1 MINLSHLGIDA
12 LNEMQEAMYATA
24 IRRDTDVL
32 LLSPTGT
39 GKTLAFL
46 LPLLTHLEVE
56 NPQIQAVVIT
66 PTRELAQQI
75 EMVFKSLKTSFRVLS
90 CYGGR
95 STHMEHKLLNE
106 IAPHILI
113 ATPGRLK
120 DHIEKENLSLSGV
133 KVRIIDEFDKCLE
146 LGFEEEMQFVFS
158 ATTSAYAT
166 FLLSATDCQQV
177 PDYIDIERS
186 VRLDFLPQTVVHLE
200 ERIHYYEVKSPQK
213 DKLET
218 LLALLSD
225 LGTEQSMVFVNHRE
239 SAERVYQYLK
249 KKGAHVALFHG
260 GLDQDLREKAL
271 YKFSGGSVVTLITT
285 DLGARGLDLPDIK
298 HIVHYHLPLQKDA
311 YIHRNG
317 RTARW
322 ENTGNVY
329 LLLAPEETLPNY
341 IENAVDTFPL
351 NWEETPHFPLP
362 VWCSVYIGRGKKDK
376 ISKGD
381 IAGFFMKK
389 GNFSPEDLGRIDVR
403 DRYAYI
409 AVKRKGIDKRLALLQ
424 KEKLKGQKVLIEKSL

>member
-1 MINLSHLGIDA
+1 
-12 LNEMQEAMYATA
+12 
-24 IRRDTDVL
+24 
-32 LLSPTGT
+32 
-39 GKTLAFL
+39 
-46 LPLLTHLEVE
+46 
-56 NPQIQAVVIT
+56 
-66 PTRELAQQI
+66 
-75 EMVFKSLKTSFRVLS
+75 
-90 CYGGR
+90 
-95 STHMEHKLLNE
+95 
-106 IAPHILI
+106 
-113 ATPGRLK
+113 
-120 DHIEKENLSLSGV
+120 
-133 KVRIIDEFDKCLE
+133 
-146 LGFEEEMQFVFS
+146 MQFVFS

-166 FLLSATDCQQV
+166 YLLSATDCAEV
-177 PDYIDIERS
+177 PGYINIERS
-186 VRLDFLPQTVVHLE
+186 VRLDFLPQTADHLE
-200 ERIHYYEVKSPQK
+200 ERIRYYEVKSPQK

-351 NWEETPHFPLP
+351 NWEETPHFSLP